1 MKTKILY
8 ILVLV
13 LVLVSLSV
21 PITVIAI
28 SAANETPLST
38 ERSEEDFRVIP
49 SIMLMP
55 VVDVIEEGQDGIFE
69 LHIYNPSV
77 NDVALNM
84 ELKII
89 LPSSGIYIYSEGEAW
104 TVTDEIAYAP
114 PIVVPHGTFKT
125 IPIHIKA
132 DENAKIGSHSL
143 EFSGLY
149 NPGNNKKFSSP
160 IALTCPITVKE
171 PSNGISLTSS
181 KSASVY
187 LHGEKT
193 IVTVGEDILLS
204 FSAVNMIT
212 KPTMRLQLILK
223 VPSGMSVSSAE
234 FAEAGS
240 GMYTAAYTVE
250 PGKERHIGVNIKTN
264 QAGEFNVEGVICYY
278 FGEDKS
284 NAEYKNVALPVKVRP
299 VSTPIERIQTPSSTP
314 TEEPEELKVFASLN
328 PVISVI
334 DEEKDGIVYLSIEN
348 PPLNEV
354 VLHIDVLVLASK
366 GIHIYPEGKEWTVTT
381 GAAYVHR
388 KIYPGKATITSI
400 HLKADKNANT
410 GSYTLMFTGLYY
422 PENNK
427 NLFKSVSIQC
437 PITVKEPSKEIPPT
451 SKLTST
457 SPEEAIIYLHGEK
470 TSVTVEDD
478 IILSLSAINLITKPT
493 MTLQLILK
501 VPSGMSITSTEF
513 VESGAGQYTATYT
526 VEPGKE
532 RYIGVNIKTNQVGDF
547 NVEGDICYFFGGD
560 KSTVEYKNVKLPV
573 KVNSISTTTP
583 TGTTPT
589 PSQTET
595 PGFEGIFAI
604 VGLLAVTYLV
614 RRKKENK

>member
-8 ILVLV
+8 ILV

-28 SAANETPLST
+28 SAANETSLST

-49 SIMLMP
+49 NIMLMP
-55 VVDVIEEGQDGIFE
+55 VVDVIEEEQDGIFE
-69 LHIYNPSV
+69 LRIYNPSV

-114 PIVVPHGTFKT
+114 PIVVPPGTFKT

-143 EFSGLY
+143 EISGLY
-149 NPGNNKKFSSP
+149 NPGNNKKLSSP
-160 IALTCPITVKE
+160 IALMYSPITVKE
-171 PSNGISLTSS
+171 PSKEISTTSPE
-181 KSASVY
+181 SASVY

-204 FSAVNMIT
+204 LSAVNMIT

-234 FAEAGS
+234 FIEAGA
-240 GMYTAAYTVE
+240 GMYTATYAVE

-264 QAGEFNVEGVICYY
+264 QAGEFYVEGFICYY

-284 NAEYKNVALPVKVRP
+284 NAEYRNVALPVKVKP
-299 VSTPIERIQTPSSTP
+299 VSTPIERTQTPSSTP
-314 TEEPEELKVFASLN
+314 TEDPEELKVFASLN

-334 DEEKDGIVYLSIEN
+334 DGEKDGIVYLSIAN

-354 VLHIDVLVLASK
+354 ILHIDVLVMASK
-366 GIHIYPEGKEWTVTT
+366 GIHIYPDGKEWTVTT

-400 HLKADKNANT
+400 HLKADKNAKI

-427 NLFKSVSIQC
+427 NLFKSMSIQC

-560 KSTVEYKNVKLPV
+560 KSTAEYKNVKLPV
-573 KVNSISTTTP
+573 KVNHESTSTETTH
-583 TGTTPT
+583 TS
-589 PSQTET
+589 SQTET
-595 PGFEGIFAI
+595 SGFEVVFAI
-604 VGLLAVTYLV
+604 AVLFAIAYLV
-614 RRKKENK
+614 GRGR